1 MQRNKDLFPETA
13 PFVEAL
19 RLLCKAES
27 TLLEGFVGIY
37 GEEVLEDKKETSLSL
52 SGIPDTLS
60 SLKDKVKEWIGNTL
74 ELGMCGLL
82 ASPGDPSLVS
92 KKEED

>member
-1 MQRNKDLFPETA
+1 MKQTNKVLFPETA

-19 RLLCKAES
+19 RLLCKVES

-37 GEEVLEDKKETSLSL
+37 GEEEEGKKDTALSL

-60 SLKDKVKEWIGNTL
+60 SLKDKVKEWIGNSL